1 MSSVNKWILSV
12 CFSVVIVLSQVI
24 ITQWTW
30 ISHLK
35 QQMDLVNQAKKIEG
49 DMIQDLMMQLSNAKS
64 ENLTIGSQQ
73 FIAGV
78 MAATKNPD
86 RYNEIWHAGY
96 DQGIDVQR
104 YAASAEK
111 ESSYT
116 GAE

>member
-1 MSSVNKWILSV
+1 MNGINKWVVSI

-30 ISHLK
+30 INHLK
-35 QQMDLVNQAKKIEG
+35 QQVDLVNQAKRIEG
-49 DMIQDLMMQLSNAKS
+49 DLVQDLMMQLSNAKS

-73 FIAGV
+73 FVAGV
-78 MAATKNPD
+78 MAATQNPD

-96 DQGIDVQR
+96 DRGVNVQR
-104 YAASAEK
+104 YAANAEK